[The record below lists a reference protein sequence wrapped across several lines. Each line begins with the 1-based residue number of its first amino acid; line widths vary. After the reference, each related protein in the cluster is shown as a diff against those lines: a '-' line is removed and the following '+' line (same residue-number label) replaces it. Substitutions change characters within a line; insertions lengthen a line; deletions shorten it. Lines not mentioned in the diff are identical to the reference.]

1 MNKSRHRYN
10 IRKDNAIILASGGTL
25 GIIWHL
31 KKLDELKNCSEVS
44 LEETSF
50 INGTSAGAVAG
61 LIYASDLDL
70 QETITQLVKF
80 EFDRRRSKD
89 ENKFPNMKK
98 KSLLAN
104 DIIKKSLKNKKF
116 NIQPIVL
123 SFLGEG
129 REDIEAYRELLEENI
144 RDSWPSVDLNI
155 SVYDRET
162 SKRLIKN
169 KDNCKSG
176 IDSALM
182 SCKFPGLFKLEGRYI
197 DGGISKSYEPKN
209 ILKPHI
215 KKIVVLHPLVNLHR
229 LNYNNIYTFLVSIY
243 GKILKIKF
251 KYIRILAM
259 LLKKEFLLIAP
270 SKKEYNALISGGFM
284 DIVKVDEIIKKSS
297 NYSY

>member
-1 MNKSRHRYN
+1 MKIRQHRYN

-31 KKLDELKNCSEVS
+31 KKLDELRNCSEVS

-61 LIYASDLDL
+61 LVFASDLDL

-80 EFDRRRSKD
+80 EFDRRNKD
-89 ENKFPNMKK
+89 DRKLPNMKK
-98 KSLLAN
+98 NSFKENYIL
-104 DIIKKSLKNKKF
+104 KKSFENKKF
-116 NIQPIVL
+116 NIQPIIL

-129 REDIEAYRELLEENI
+129 GEDIEVYRELLEENI
-144 RDSWPSVDLNI
+144 RESWPTVDLNI
-155 SVYDRET
+155 SVYDIESSR
-162 SKRLIKN
+162 RLIKN

-209 ILKPHI
+209 IYKPHI

-229 LNYNNIYTFLVSIY
+229 IYYNNLYTFLLSIY

-259 LLKKEFLLIAP
+259 LLKKEFLLVAP
-270 SKKEYNALISGGFM
+270 SKKEYSALIGGGFM
-284 DIVKVDEIIKKSS
+284 DIVKVDEIIKKM
-297 NYSY
+297 